1 MRLRPKHAWFLAF
14 VAVFAALAGF
24 VFWGTWSPEM
34 APVMPD
40 CATSYSTYWFRDW
53 LRGWLENGKFAPA
66 TVINW
71 IGSPYLW
78 TEFQYAFAAFMAAL
92 GMVYFLRGRGLPRVA
107 AYGAGLLL
115 AFSGYWFTLF
125 SAGHLGWFQWMTYG
139 VFVFGLI
146 DRALEKGKPR
156 HWLLLGACLAWG
168 SMHQPDMWLLFSAFS
183 GVYFVFRLVVCLR
196 AMRQSTSHSLGTR
209 FARLG
214 RFPMG
219 RAHPQGAVT
228 FPVPHSPFPLI
239 IQWTKGSLLALAAL
253 LVIGGASFRNAF
265 VNDLAGRDKQIEEG
279 QTVAANTA
287 KDDAEKR
294 WIFVTNWSMPP
305 EATWEFWRSS
315 IEGDTSCP
323 FTLAI
328 GQKRGNGIRQYVG
341 RLGRPFGATSGNY
354 RQHSLYVGW
363 MTLLLVFFGFGV
375 LKSRKFRA
383 LESGRSTVVFFTLSA
398 FVFYFFSMGRYVTVY
413 RLVYALPFGDYLRAP
428 VKWHHL
434 TEFCLCVLAGYG
446 LSALYSFSRRYAKR
460 FSPVVA
466 MRIAVAVVAVCALIG
481 VVDLASNDRLYCAPH
496 RADADMQ
503 FVDGRMLQDPRGVAQ
518 LNQMRARVLGT
529 YQGAALV
536 EIPKKKQK
544 DEPKPELPSP
554 QPTVLAL
561 GILSLI
567 GTIAVGAYGIKKS

>member
-1 MRLRPKHAWFLAF
+1 MTLKKPKVIWFAAF
-14 VAVFAALAGF
+14 TAVFAVCAAF

-34 APVMPD
+34 VPVMPD
-40 CATSYSTYWFRDW
+40 CPTSYPVHWFRAW
-53 LRGWLENGKFAPA
+53 IVGWLENGKFAPA
-66 TVINW
+66 EAINW
-71 IGSPYLW
+71 IGSPYIW
-78 TEFQYAFAAFMAAL
+78 TEFQYAFAAYMSAL

-139 VFVFGLI
+139 VFAFGLI

-168 SMHQPDMWLLFSAFS
+168 SMHQPDLWLLFSVFS
-183 GVYFVFRLVVCLR
+183 AAYFVFRLAVVLHDTARDARR
-196 AMRQSTSHSLGTR
+196 ATVVKW
-209 FARLG
+209 A
-214 RFPMG
+214 
-219 RAHPQGAVT
+219 
-228 FPVPHSPFPLI
+228 
-239 IQWTKGSLLALAAL
+239 KGSALALAAL
-253 LVIGGASFRNAF
+253 LAIGGASFRSAF

-279 QTVAANTA
+279 QTLGANAA

-305 EATWEFWRSS
+305 EATKEFWHAG

-328 GQKRGNGIRQYVG
+328 GQKRGNGIRQYTG
-341 RLGRPFGATSGNY
+341 ALGRPLGAKQGNY

-363 MTLLLVFFGFGV
+363 LTCLLALLGGGLALVAGFSPPSNNAGWPRASASTIIFFFA
-375 LKSRKFRA
+375 S
-383 LESGRSTVVFFTLSA
+383 SVVFWL
-398 FVFYFFSMGRYVTVY
+398 FSMGRYCEPVY

-446 LSALYSFSRRYAKR
+446 IWGWMYWVRAKWLSDRVKTA
-460 FSPVVA
+460 
-466 MRIAVAVVAVCALIG
+466 AVAVLVLLG
-481 VVDLASNDRLYCAPH
+481 VVDLAVNDRLYCAPH
-496 RADADMQ
+496 KADADMQ

-529 YQGAALV
+529 YQGAALIEV
-536 EIPKKKQK
+536 PKKKPK
-544 DEPKPELPSP
+544 DEPAPELPSP
-554 QPTVLAL
+554 QPVTLAL
-561 GILSLI
+561 GILSLV
-567 GTIAVGAYGIKKS
+567 GTLAVGAYGIKKS

>member
-1 MRLRPKHAWFLAF
+1 MRLRPKHYWFLAF
-14 VAVFAALAGF
+14 AAVFAALAGF

-40 CATSYSTYWFRDW
+40 CATSYPTYWFREW

-66 TVINW
+66 EAINW

-78 TEFQYAFAAFMAAL
+78 TEFQYAFAAFMSAL

-168 SMHQPDMWLLFSAFS
+168 SMHQPDLWLLFSAFS
-183 GVYFVFRLVVCLR
+183 GIYFVFRAVVVLRGRVVAARSELASVVSAEKGAFSPAGRTLLVVRPALV
-196 AMRQSTSHSLGTR
+196 SI
-209 FARLG
+209 
-214 RFPMG
+214 
-219 RAHPQGAVT
+219 V
-228 FPVPHSPFPLI
+228 
-239 IQWTKGSLLALAAL
+239 KGSLLALVSL
-253 LVIGGASFRNAF
+253 LAIGGASFRSAF

-279 QTVAANTA
+279 QTVAANAA

-305 EATWEFWRSS
+305 EATKEFWHAG

-323 FTLAI
+323 MTLAI
-328 GQKRGNGIRQYVG
+328 GQKNKNGIRQYTG
-341 RLGRPFGATSGNY
+341 ALGRPLGAKQGNY

-363 MTLLLVFFGFGV
+363 LTCLLALLGGGLALVASFSPPSNNAGWPRASTCTIIFFFA
-375 LKSRKFRA
+375 SA
-383 LESGRSTVVFFTLSA
+383 VVFWL
-398 FVFYFFSMGRYVTVY
+398 FSMGRYCEPVY

-446 LSALYSFSRRYAKR
+446 IWGWMYWVRAKWLSDRVKTA
-460 FSPVVA
+460 
-466 MRIAVAVVAVCALIG
+466 AVAVLVLLG
-481 VVDLASNDRLYCAPH
+481 VLDLVSNDRLYCAPH

-529 YQGAALV
+529 YQGAALI

-554 QPTVLAL
+554 QPITLAL
-561 GILSLI
+561 GILSLV
-567 GTIAVGAYGIKKS
+567 GTLAVGAYGIKKS

>member
-1 MRLRPKHAWFLAF
+1 
-14 VAVFAALAGF
+14 
-24 VFWGTWSPEM
+24 M

-66 TVINW
+66 EAINW

-78 TEFQYAFAAFMAAL
+78 TEFQYAFAAYMSAL
-92 GMVYFLRGRGLPRVA
+92 GLAYFLRGRGLPRVA

-168 SMHQPDMWLLFSAFS
+168 SMRQPDLWLLFSAFS
-183 GVYFVFRLVVCLR
+183 GVYFVFRLVVVLLG
-196 AMRQSTSHSLGTR
+196 TSHDMR
-209 FARLG
+209 
-214 RFPMG
+214 
-219 RAHPQGAVT
+219 RATIVK
-228 FPVPHSPFPLI
+228 
-239 IQWTKGSLLALAAL
+239 WTKGALLALAAL
-253 LVIGGASFRNAF
+253 LAIGGASFRNAF

-279 QTVAANTA
+279 QTVASSAT

-294 WIFVTNWSMPP
+294 WVFVTNWSMPP
-305 EATWEFWRSS
+305 EATKEFWHAG

-328 GQKRGNGIRQYVG
+328 GQKHGNGIRQYVG
-341 RLGRPFGATSGNY
+341 RLGRPLGATQGNY

-363 MTLLLVFFGFGV
+363 VTCFLAVLGLLSALLPWLRDAGHETRATGDGRQSTMDSPSNTNNSAIIFFAV
-375 LKSRKFRA
+375 SA
-383 LESGRSTVVFFTLSA
+383 VVFWL
-398 FVFYFFSMGRYVTVY
+398 FSMGRYCEPVY

-446 LSALYSFSRRYAKR
+446 LAMLRFRFVPSALRKA
-460 FSPVVA
+460 SPDSSPAANRAALIATSLVA
-466 MRIAVAVVAVCALIG
+466 MWVVIG
-481 VVDLASNDRLYCAPH
+481 LTHLVPNARLYCAPH

-529 YQGAALV
+529 YQGAALI

-544 DEPKPELPSP
+544 DDPKPELPSP
-554 QPTVLAL
+554 QPITLAL
-561 GILSLI
+561 GILSLV
-567 GTIAVGAYGIKKS
+567 GTLAVGAYGVKKS